1 MSIQKLLFPGSFIH
15 MLIVKRFLSLVTIC
29 TIFVIWV
36 YIPIC
41 VLSVPSSSTPS
52 SLNTAASPA
61 EGTTTTNT
69 EVSAL
74 GNSEN
79 DDNAMNQVSTVK
91 NIVHLADLTSQYY
104 DVKIHETF
112 EKMEVL
118 SKNGL
123 SIRIDLSFR
132 YNPVEEQIGYLHDE
146 IGRDYV
152 ERIIKPEIRSVTR
165 EVIGNYLPEEL
176 YSTKREAIED
186 EIESLTRGK
195 VEGKYIALDAILI
208 RDVTLPQTLRAG
220 IEKKLVQE
228 QEALEYEFKIA
239 KAKKEAER
247 KEIEAEGIA
256 KFQKIVN
263 QTITPQLLKWKG
275 VEATQEISKSPNS
288 KVIVIG
294 NGDGDLP
301 IILGGQ

>member
-1 MSIQKLLFPGSFIH
+1 MENQGLPKAMIMGVVGLIFVVMFGSSMF
-15 MLIVKRFLSLVTIC
+15 VTIDSGEKGVLFKKFGGGLQKEVVYGQGFH
-29 TIFVIWV
+29 IIAPWNDMFV
-36 YIPIC
+36 
-41 VLSVPSSSTPS
+41 
-52 SLNTAASPA
+52 
-61 EGTTTTNT
+61 
-69 EVSAL
+69 
-74 GNSEN
+74 
-79 DDNAMNQVSTVK
+79 
-91 NIVHLADLTSQYY
+91 Y

-123 SIRIDLSFR
+123 SIKIDLSFR
-132 YNPVEEQIGYLHDE
+132 YMPVQEKIGYLHDE
-146 IGRDYV
+146 IGRDYL

-186 EIESLTRGK
+186 EIESLARVK
-195 VEGKYIALDAILI
+195 VEAKYLTLDAILI
-208 RDVTLPQTLRAG
+208 RDVTLPLTLRNG

-228 QEALEYEFKIA
+228 QESLEYEFKID
-239 KAKKEAER
+239 KARKEAER
-247 KEIEAEGIA
+247 KEIEANGIA
-256 KFQKIVN
+256 KFQQIVN
-263 QTITPQLLKWKG
+263 RTITPQLLKWKG
-275 VEATQEISKSPNS
+275 VEATQEIAKSQNA

>member
-1 MSIQKLLFPGSFIH
+1 MENQGLPKALVMGIVGLIFIVLFSSSIF
-15 MLIVKRFLSLVTIC
+15 VTIESGEKGVLFRKFGGGLDKE
-29 TIFVIWV
+29 TVYGQGFHLIAPWNDMFV
-36 YIPIC
+36 
-41 VLSVPSSSTPS
+41 
-52 SLNTAASPA
+52 
-61 EGTTTTNT
+61 
-69 EVSAL
+69 
-74 GNSEN
+74 
-79 DDNAMNQVSTVK
+79 
-91 NIVHLADLTSQYY
+91 Y

-123 SIRIDLSFR
+123 SIKIDLSFR
-132 YNPVEEQIGYLHDE
+132 YNPVEEKIGYLHDQ

-186 EIESLTRGK
+186 EIEALTREK
-195 VEGKYIALDAILI
+195 VEAKYLTLDAILI
-208 RDVTLPQTLRAG
+208 RDVTLPQTLRNG

-228 QEALEYEFKIA
+228 QESLEYEFKID
-239 KAKKEAER
+239 KARKEAER
-247 KEIEAEGIA
+247 KEIEANGIA
-256 KFQKIVN
+256 KFQQIVN
-263 QTITPQLLKWKG
+263 RTITPQLLKWKG
-275 VEATQEISKSPNS
+275 VEATQEIAKSSNA

>member
-1 MSIQKLLFPGSFIH
+1 MENQGLPKPLIMGLVGLIFIVMFGSSMFYTIEPGEKG
-15 MLIVKRFLSLVTIC
+15 V
-29 TIFVIWV
+29 IFEKFGGGLDKETV
-36 YIPIC
+36 YPQGFHIIAPW
-41 VLSVPSSSTPS
+41 
-52 SLNTAASPA
+52 NTLH
-61 EGTTTTNT
+61 
-69 EVSAL
+69 V
-74 GNSEN
+74 
-79 DDNAMNQVSTVK
+79 
-91 NIVHLADLTSQYY
+91 Y
-104 DVKIHETF
+104 DVKLKDTF

-123 SIRIDLSFR
+123 SIKIDLSFR
-132 YNPVEEQIGYLHDE
+132 YMPVPEKIGYLHDE
-146 IGRDYV
+146 IGRDYL

-176 YSTKREAIED
+176 YSTKREDIED
-186 EIESLTRGK
+186 EIYERTK
-195 VEGKYIALDAILI
+195 INIEAKYLLLDAILI
-208 RDVTLPQTLRAG
+208 RDVTLPQTLRAA
-220 IEKKLVQE
+220 IEQKLKQE
-228 QEALEYEFKIA
+228 QESLEYEFKID
-239 KAKKEAER
+239 KAMKEAKR
-247 KEIEAEGIA
+247 KEIEANGIA

>member
-1 MSIQKLLFPGSFIH
+1 MENQGLPKAMVMGIVALIFIVFFGSSMFLTIDSGEKGVLFKKFGGGLDKEAVYGQGFQVIAPWNE
-15 MLIVKRFLSLVTIC
+15 M
-29 TIFVIWV
+29 FV
-36 YIPIC
+36 
-41 VLSVPSSSTPS
+41 
-52 SLNTAASPA
+52 
-61 EGTTTTNT
+61 
-69 EVSAL
+69 
-74 GNSEN
+74 
-79 DDNAMNQVSTVK
+79 
-91 NIVHLADLTSQYY
+91 Y

-123 SIRIDLSFR
+123 SIKIDLSFR
-132 YNPVEEQIGYLHDE
+132 YMPVEDKIGYLHDE
-146 IGRDYV
+146 IGRDYL

-186 EIESLTRGK
+186 EIEALTRVK
-195 VEGKYIALDAILI
+195 VEAKYLTLDAILI
-208 RDVTLPQTLRAG
+208 RDVTLPLTLRTG

-228 QEALEYEFKIA
+228 QESLEYEFKID
-239 KAKKEAER
+239 KARKEAER
-247 KEIEAEGIA
+247 KEIEANGIA

-263 QTITPQLLKWKG
+263 RTITPQLLKWKG
-275 VEATQEISKSPNS
+275 VEATQEISKSTNA

>member
-1 MSIQKLLFPGSFIH
+1 MENQGLPKAMVTGIIGLIFLVLFGSSMF
-15 MLIVKRFLSLVTIC
+15 VTIESGEKGVLFKKFSGGLEKDY
-29 TIFVIWV
+29 TYGQGFHIVAPWNDMFV
-36 YIPIC
+36 
-41 VLSVPSSSTPS
+41 
-52 SLNTAASPA
+52 
-61 EGTTTTNT
+61 
-69 EVSAL
+69 
-74 GNSEN
+74 
-79 DDNAMNQVSTVK
+79 
-91 NIVHLADLTSQYY
+91 Y
-104 DVKIHETF
+104 DVKIQETF

-123 SIRIDLSFR
+123 SIKIDLSFR
-132 YNPVEEQIGYLHDE
+132 YFPVEDKIGYLHDE
-146 IGRDYV
+146 IGRNYL

-186 EIESLTRGK
+186 EIEALTRAK
-195 VEGKYIALDAILI
+195 VEEKYLSLDAILI
-208 RDVTLPQTLRAG
+208 RDVTLPASLRAG

-247 KEIEAEGIA
+247 KEIEARGIA

-263 QTITPQLLKWKG
+263 QTITPELLKWKG
-275 VEATQEISKSPNS
+275 VEATQVIAESPNA

>member
-1 MSIQKLLFPGSFIH
+1 MYIIKKKIMENQSLPKPLILGVVGLIFIV
-15 MLIVKRFLSLVTIC
+15 MFSSSMFVTIEPGEKGVLFEKFAGGLDIE
-29 TIFVIWV
+29 TIYDQGFHIIAPW
-36 YIPIC
+36 
-41 VLSVPSSSTPS
+41 
-52 SLNTAASPA
+52 NT
-61 EGTTTTNT
+61 
-69 EVSAL
+69 
-74 GNSEN
+74 
-79 DDNAMNQVSTVK
+79 MH
-91 NIVHLADLTSQYY
+91 IY
-104 DVKIHETF
+104 DVKLKDTF

-123 SIRIDLSFR
+123 SIKIDLSFR
-132 YNPVEEQIGYLHDE
+132 YQPVSSQIGYLHDN
-146 IGRDYV
+146 IGKDYL

-186 EIESLTRGK
+186 EIYAATKINIEA
-195 VEGKYIALDAILI
+195 KYLLLDAILI
-208 RDVTLPQTLRAG
+208 RDVTLPQTLRTA
-220 IEKKLVQE
+220 IEQKLKQE
-228 QEALEYEFKIA
+228 QESLEYEFKID
-239 KAKKEAER
+239 KARKEAER
-247 KEIEAEGIA
+247 KEIEANGIA

>member
-1 MSIQKLLFPGSFIH
+1 MENQGLPKAMVMGVVGLIFVVMFGSSMF
-15 MLIVKRFLSLVTIC
+15 VTIDSGEKGVLFKKFGGGLEKEVVYGQGFH
-29 TIFVIWV
+29 IIAPWNDMFV
-36 YIPIC
+36 
-41 VLSVPSSSTPS
+41 
-52 SLNTAASPA
+52 
-61 EGTTTTNT
+61 
-69 EVSAL
+69 
-74 GNSEN
+74 
-79 DDNAMNQVSTVK
+79 
-91 NIVHLADLTSQYY
+91 Y

-123 SIRIDLSFR
+123 SIKIDLSFR
-132 YNPVEEQIGYLHDE
+132 YMPVQEKIGYLHDE
-146 IGRDYV
+146 IGRDYL

-186 EIESLTRGK
+186 EIDSLTRK
-195 VEGKYIALDAILI
+195 KLMNKYLTLDAILI
-208 RDVTLPQTLRAG
+208 RDVTLPLTLRNG

-228 QEALEYEFKIA
+228 QESLEYEFKID
-239 KAKKEAER
+239 KARKEAER
-247 KEIEAEGIA
+247 KEIEANGIA
-256 KFQKIVN
+256 KFQQIVN
-263 QTITPQLLKWKG
+263 RTITPQLLKWKG
-275 VEATQEISKSPNS
+275 VEATQEIAKSSNA

>member
-1 MSIQKLLFPGSFIH
+1 MKKFAGGLDKETVYGQGFH
-15 MLIVKRFLSLVTIC
+15 
-29 TIFVIWV
+29 VIAPW
-36 YIPIC
+36 
-41 VLSVPSSSTPS
+41 
-52 SLNTAASPA
+52 NTLH
-61 EGTTTTNT
+61 
-69 EVSAL
+69 V
-74 GNSEN
+74 
-79 DDNAMNQVSTVK
+79 
-91 NIVHLADLTSQYY
+91 Y

-123 SIRIDLSFR
+123 SIKIDLSFR
-132 YNPVEEQIGYLHDE
+132 YMPVQEKIGYLHDE
-146 IGRDYV
+146 IGRNYL

-186 EIESLTRGK
+186 EIEALTRDK
-195 VEGKYIALDAILI
+195 VEAKYLTLDAILI
-208 RDVTLPQTLRAG
+208 RDVTLPLTLRNG

-228 QEALEYEFKIA
+228 QESLEYEFKID
-239 KAKKEAER
+239 KARKEAER
-247 KEIEAEGIA
+247 KEIEANGIA
-256 KFQKIVN
+256 KFQQIVN
-263 QTITPQLLKWKG
+263 RTITPQLLKWKG
-275 VEATQEISKSPNS
+275 VEATQEIAKSSNS